1 MEEKELTAAPV
12 KIPVL
17 PPLEIEIS
25 NKIKVNMTD
34 EKWDDALEWIL
45 TLARRT
51 EPTVQTILMC
61 SVDYAPVK
69 KDATG
74 KGPALAYTYYDRL
87 RMQIGLDFD
96 RIGAATTN
104 PKFTLFL
111 VYHEFMHNLLQHFTR
126 RSICEYQKKDARL
139 TNVLIDY
146 YCNTAALEMAN
157 IKKEEIDKIMRDFY
171 EKEGTIEP
179 ENLKDIAIIGEPE
192 IKKMAES
199 FGLKY
204 PFEQE
209 LDDMIEEELL
219 DLFFNSPKMKD
230 YEAGQQELNDLV
242 EKLLNGAPGSHDE
255 MEKSLEEAAKKMGTD
270 VSGLKDLIQS
280 RLNSEFEEA
289 EKSSGNGGSAVGRH
303 RARNKKKID
312 ILNTFK
318 IKNAIG
324 KKLVKQIER
333 TYARPYRKSEENAS
347 VIRKGKRKLKGN
359 KLVVGIDVS
368 GSVSESDLL
377 KIYAIC
383 NGYLAKSQGELE
395 VVFWSSCE
403 IVPERDVI
411 ESVTRYE
418 ELEKFKVYSS
428 GGTEYNYFIDYIT
441 KKFTKEKISL
451 VTISDFYLC
460 SYPNYPSCVK
470 ESYHLATVKEGEK
483 LSRKHYP
490 SSHTVLIKE

>member
-87 RMQIGLDFD
+87 RMQIGLDFN

-179 ENLKDIAIIGEPE
+179 ENLKNIASSTKNSTNNFGLIIGG
-192 IKKMAES
+192 IMILIIVAGGIFYVKK
-199 FGLKY
+199 
-204 PFEQE
+204 
-209 LDDMIEEELL
+209 
-219 DLFFNSPKMKD
+219 
-230 YEAGQQELNDLV
+230 V
-242 EKLLNGAPGSHDE
+242 
-255 MEKSLEEAAKKMGTD
+255 KK
-270 VSGLKDLIQS
+270 
-280 RLNSEFEEA
+280 
-289 EKSSGNGGSAVGRH
+289 
-303 RARNKKKID
+303 
-312 ILNTFK
+312 
-318 IKNAIG
+318 
-324 KKLVKQIER
+324 
-333 TYARPYRKSEENAS
+333 
-347 VIRKGKRKLKGN
+347 
-359 KLVVGIDVS
+359 
-368 GSVSESDLL
+368 
-377 KIYAIC
+377 
-383 NGYLAKSQGELE
+383 
-395 VVFWSSCE
+395 
-403 IVPERDVI
+403 
-411 ESVTRYE
+411 
-418 ELEKFKVYSS
+418 
-428 GGTEYNYFIDYIT
+428 
-441 KKFTKEKISL
+441 
-451 VTISDFYLC
+451 
-460 SYPNYPSCVK
+460 
-470 ESYHLATVKEGEK
+470 
-483 LSRKHYP
+483 
-490 SSHTVLIKE
+490 

>member
-1 MEEKELTAAPV
+1 MEEKELTMAPV

-17 PPLEIEIS
+17 PPLDIEVS
-25 NKIKVNMTD
+25 NKIKVQMTD
-34 EKWDDALEWIL
+34 EKWDAALEWIL

-61 SVDYAPVK
+61 SVDYEPVK
-69 KDATG
+69 KDETG
-74 KGPALAYTYYDRL
+74 KGPALAYTFYNRL

-96 RIGAATTN
+96 RIGAATKN

-111 VYHEFMHNLLQHFTR
+111 IYHEFMHNLLQHFTR
-126 RSICEYQKKDARL
+126 RSIVEYQKKDPRL

-146 YCNTAALEMAN
+146 YCNTAALDMSNLKQSEVN
-157 IKKEEIDKIMRDFY
+157 EIMRDFY
-171 EKEGTIEP
+171 DREGAIPKEK
-179 ENLKDIAIIGEPE
+179 LKDIGIIGEPE
-192 IKKMAES
+192 IKNLAEN

-219 DLFFNSPKMKD
+219 DIFFNSPKMKD
-230 YEAGQQELNDLV
+230 YQAGQEALNELID
-242 EKLLNGAPGSHDE
+242 KLLNGAPGSHEE
-255 MEKSLEEAAKKMGTD
+255 MEKSLEAAAKELGTD

-280 RLNSEFEEA
+280 KLNSEFEEA
-289 EKSSGNGGSAVGRH
+289 EKTAGQGGSAVGRH
-303 RARNKKKID
+303 KARNRKKID

-324 KKLVKQIER
+324 KKLVKHTKR
-333 TYARPYRKSEENAS
+333 TYARPYRKYDEDPQF
-347 VIRKGKRKLKGN
+347 IRKGKQKLKGN

-368 GSVSESDLL
+368 GSVSESDLQ

-383 NGYLAKSQGELE
+383 NGYLSKSQGELE
-395 VVFWSSCE
+395 VVFWSSCP

-418 ELEKFKVYSS
+418 ELERHSIYSS
-428 GGTEYNYFIDYIT
+428 GGTQIEFVYEYLE
-441 KKFTKEKISL
+441 KKYTKEKISF
-451 VTISDFYLC
+451 VNISDFYFC
-460 SYPNYPSCVK
+460 TYPPLPSCIK
-470 ESYHLATVKEGEK
+470 EAYHLAVSKESEAI
-483 LSRKHYP
+483 SRKKYP
-490 SSHTVLIKE
+490 NAHTVLVKE